1 MTPEIKD
8 QIRQASENLKIQ
20 DIVLFECRL
29 ERPERDP
36 AKLAATVTQEHKR
49 QVRYFSGRPES
60 GGEEAAILQ
69 VLVSLGTRLVPPSSE
84 GEEETEP
91 FFLIEADF
99 LVVYEMKAD
108 IDQECI
114 KAFADNNAVHNV
126 WPFWRQHVFDMV
138 SRARLPHLEIPLYS
152 GFKM

>member
-1 MTPEIKD
+1 MTPEVKD

-20 DIVLFECRL
+20 DIILFECRL
-29 ERPERDP
+29 DRPERDP
-36 AKLAATVTQEHKR
+36 TKLAATVAQEHKR
-49 QVRYFSGRPES
+49 EVRFFTGQHETPHGSS
-60 GGEEAAILQ
+60 SILQ
-69 VLVSLGTRLVPPSSE
+69 VLVSLGTRLVPPSKDDESE
-84 GEEETEP
+84 ADA
-91 FFLIEADF
+91 FFVIEADF
-99 LVVYEMKAD
+99 LVNYEMKAD

-126 WPFWRQHVFDMV
+126 WPFWRQHVYDMV

>member
-8 QIRQASENLKIQ
+8 QIRKASENLIIQ
-20 DIVLFECRL
+20 DIILFECRL
-29 ERPERDP
+29 DRPERDP
-36 AKLAATVTQEHKR
+36 AKLAGTVTQEHKR
-49 QVRYFSGRPES
+49 EVRFFTGKHEMADSES
-60 GGEEAAILQ
+60 AVLQ
-69 VLVSLGTRLVPPSSE
+69 VLVSLGTRLVPPSKE
-84 GEEETEP
+84 GEEEADA

-99 LVVYEMKAD
+99 LVNYEMKSE
-108 IDQECI
+108 IDQDCI

-152 GFKM
+152 GLRM